1 MVEPVSPARINF
13 GWLVRLRFATI
24 AGQAVTIAGVRWGMN
39 LEIPLRPLSA
49 LVAVALVSNLACLL
63 WARART
69 PQEWWLPA
77 VMAFDVLT
85 FSGLLYFTGGPENPF
100 SFLYLVPIAIAAI
113 TVRPAWT
120 WMLVVLSLASSLVL
134 FARHEPLPMAGGH
147 AGHMA
152 LHLRGM
158 WVAFGVASAFTVYF
172 LLRVRRALAAR
183 EEELVA
189 SRSLAARQER
199 LASLATLAAGAAHEL
214 ATPLSTIAVVAK
226 DLERQVVAIGAP
238 AAAAD
243 DVRLMREE
251 VERCRRILAR
261 MRVDAGEPAGE
272 RFARVSVREILDDC
286 LAEGGGS
293 AVEVAVDV
301 TVDPSTAAATTAL
314 PRHAFG
320 QALRGLVDNAR
331 QASPPGAPV
340 RLRVAADGG
349 AGRLVFEIADR
360 GAGIPPELLTR
371 VGEPFFTTK
380 AAGRGMGLGIFLA
393 RAVVERLGGELSI
406 RSAPGAGTT
415 ATVSLPVGSAS

>member
-13 GWLVRLRFATI
+13 GWLIRLRFATI
-24 AGQAVTIAGVRWGMN
+24 AGQALTIAAVRFGMN
-39 LEIPLRPLSA
+39 LEIPLAPLSA
-49 LVAVALVSNLACLL
+49 LVGLALVSNLACIAA
-63 WARART
+63 ARAGT
-69 PQEWWLPA
+69 PEDWWLLA
-77 VMAFDVLT
+77 VMALDVLT

-113 TVRPAWT
+113 TLRAAWT
-120 WMLVVLSLASSLVL
+120 WMLVLLSLTSSLVL
-134 FARHEPLPMAGGH
+134 FARHQPLPMAGGH

-158 WVAFGVASAFTVYF
+158 WVAFGVASAFIVYF
-172 LLRVRRALAAR
+172 LMRVRRALAAR
-183 EEELVA
+183 EEELDA

-226 DLERQVVAIGAP
+226 DLEREVVAAGAP

-243 DVRLMREE
+243 DVRLMRAE

-261 MRVDAGEPAGE
+261 MRVDAGDPAGE
-272 RFARVSVREILDDC
+272 RFARVSVRELLDDC
-286 LAEGGGS
+286 LTEA
-293 AVEVAVDV
+293 AVDV
-301 TVDPSTAAATTAL
+301 TVDDTTALCTTAL

-340 RLRVAADGG
+340 TLRVATEGLAD
-349 AGRLVFEIADR
+349 ARRLIFEVADH
-360 GAGIPPELLTR
+360 GAGISSDLLVR

-380 AAGRGMGLGIFLA
+380 PAGQGMGLGIFLA
-393 RAVVERLGGELSI
+393 RAIVERLGGELSI

-415 ATVSLPVGSAS
+415 ATLWLPVAVAP